1 MRSMRKPGFA
11 PNSAAARRVTP
22 GGTAGVAGMGVA
34 LFIARIAQTE
44 IDAGEVVALPLP
56 KTPNVVYHAVLPNG
70 PRHPLAEPFVAWLS
84 ALI

>member
-1 MRSMRKPGFA
+1 M
-11 PNSAAARRVTP
+11 
-22 GGTAGVAGMGVA
+22 A
-34 LFIARIAQTE
+34 LFNARIAQTE